1 MVTGGDVRIEKP
13 ILQLG
18 AAGFS
23 LEDRGR
29 IAGALARL
37 PESFTPW
44 RLAPFAEADA
54 WWVDGSRTEVLPDGN
69 LQVGAGQPAE
79 STISLHLTGV
89 DRPIAFSA
97 PLATTQFEPR
107 CVFQLDDEAGMHSA
121 LHMFGTWLQPLQS
134 EYVLAAMVMRRAG
147 TLRHTVHHLNH
158 RGVLLAVLDYREG
171 QIGILP
177 TATPADL
184 WEAEWDKRPPTAHDL
199 PRNFIKYTP
208 AELLWTYVRRTPRD
222 LLPARYRSDKIYYR
236 HVPHVP
242 VRWLRDSQLELL
254 RELNTQP
261 GTFATL
267 LRRTGLPEDVVA
279 MDLSCLY
286 YAGAITT
293 TPSKAAPPTS
303 SSPGLGGN
311 SQPST
316 GFEMLPPVY
325 QRGAEPT
332 APAGLEHKGTSK
344 S

>member
-1 MVTGGDVRIEKP
+1 MVSGGDAHIEKP

-23 LEDRGR
+23 VEDRDR

-37 PESFTPW
+37 PDGWTPW
-44 RLAPFAEADA
+44 RLGPFAEADA
-54 WWVDGSRTEVLPDGN
+54 WWVDGSRTEVLSDGN
-69 LQVGAGQPAE
+69 LQVGAGLANE
-79 STISLHLTGV
+79 SAISLNLTGI

-107 CVFQLDDEAGMHSA
+107 CVFQLDDEVGMHSA
-121 LHMFGTWLQPLQS
+121 LHMFGTWLQPLQA
-134 EYVLAAMVMRRAG
+134 EYVVAAMVMRRGAA
-147 TLRHTVHHLNH
+147 LRHTVHHLNH
-158 RGVLLAVLDYREG
+158 RGVLLAVLDYRDG

-184 WEAEWDKRPPTAHDL
+184 WDAEWDKRPPTAHDL

-222 LLPARYRSDKIYYR
+222 LLPMRYRTAKIYYR

-242 VRWLRDSQLELL
+242 VRWLRDSQLAVL

-261 GTFATL
+261 GTYAGL
-267 LRRTGLPEDVVA
+267 LRRTGLPEDVLA

-293 TPSKAAPPTS
+293 TAKKAAPPVTS
-303 SSPGLGGN
+303 HPDHGGH

-316 GFEMLPPVY
+316 GFEAMHQVLE
-325 QRGAEPT
+325 QDTDPT
-332 APAGLEHKGTSK
+332 APAGLERKRIS
-344 S
+344 